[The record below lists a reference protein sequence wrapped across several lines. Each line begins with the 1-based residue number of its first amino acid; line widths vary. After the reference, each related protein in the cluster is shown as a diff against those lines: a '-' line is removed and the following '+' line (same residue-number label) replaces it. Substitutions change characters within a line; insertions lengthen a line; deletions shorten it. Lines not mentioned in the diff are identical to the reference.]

1 MAVKPKNILSALKK
15 ATQLLLILICGYFLV
30 LVLVTLWTFEVKLYR
45 WPIFVYAAPFS
56 VRVGD
61 DINRIR
67 LFERLAR
74 QGYSASP
81 SPVPE
86 PGEWSRSGSGITIFL
101 RHCPIKGGEIAGGP
115 VTLTLDWERIRSMRF
130 VRSLEEV
137 NSLSLEPELIQ
148 AIPPPGF
155 GQELCRPV
163 SLEQIPP
170 LLVDAVLL
178 TEDPR
183 FFTHSGVD
191 LVSMGRAFIT
201 NIRAWR
207 YAQGASTIPQQL
219 IRMVMLNPEKT
230 LGRKINEVFL
240 ALTASALY
248 SKNTILEA
256 YLNRI
261 YYGQWGPFPV
271 KGVSEAARHFFG
283 KGLGELDASECALMA
298 AIIRAPSVIT
308 PRRHPERALARRNM
322 VLGLL
327 FKAGKISRECYD
339 EATNRPVVMKI
350 PGQAQVRAA
359 AFAELVRTGLP
370 AQVPGTGP
378 KNLRQDVLTSLD
390 PLMQSDSE
398 RYLRRLGEPGA
409 RAHLLL
415 ADPRSG
421 DIKAFIA
428 PSTGAG
434 WSGVGGNIATVLPL
448 IIAPALVP
456 EDPAHPKFTLTSTFF
471 VPTRPGGMMTFREA
485 YRKDRE
491 FLIRNLVSSLGT
503 ERIISVLREFGAP
516 ARQAAGGGVTLDPV
530 TPIDLAQSYALM
542 ATLGNAGTI
551 NPGIRVMNWG
561 APGGETPKRHVSVR
575 SAAIY
580 MANHLMKGLES
591 VAINESLADKIAS
604 RPSLFS
610 ARDEQGVWGVAYRSD
625 MLLVIRLPGT
635 PLSNARIRKLM
646 LRLLPLPGQTQGAV
660 ASVPEGLVFRNICVD
675 SGLLATSICP
685 RVVKDPFFKGT
696 QPAEWCPYRHDTAA
710 SARSATGH

>member
-1 MAVKPKNILSALKK
+1 LAVKPKKILSALKK
-15 ATQLLLILICGYFLV
+15 AIQLLLILVCGYFLV
-30 LVLVTLWTFEVKLYR
+30 LALATLWTFEVKLYR

-56 VRVGD
+56 IRVGD

-74 QGYSASP
+74 QGYSESP
-81 SPVPE
+81 VPVPE

-101 RHCPIKGGEIAGGP
+101 RHCPIKGGEIASGP
-115 VTLTLDWERIRSMRF
+115 VTLTLDWERVRSMRF
-130 VRSLEEV
+130 MRSLEEV
-137 NSLSLEPELIQ
+137 NSISLEPELIQ
-148 AIPPPGF
+148 VIPPSGF

-163 SLEQIPP
+163 SLRQIPP
-170 LLVDAVLL
+170 LLVDAVVL

-191 LVSMGRAFIT
+191 LVSIGRAFIA
-201 NIRAWR
+201 NIKAWR
-207 YAQGASTIPQQL
+207 YAQGGSTIPQQL
-219 IRMVMLNPEKT
+219 IRMVMLSPEKT
-230 LGRKINEVFL
+230 MGRKINEVFL

-248 SKNTILEA
+248 SKKTILEA

-261 YYGQWGPFPV
+261 YYGQWGPFPI

-283 KGLGELDASECALMA
+283 KGLGELDAAECALMA

-339 EATNRPVVMKI
+339 EAINRPVIMKK
-350 PGQAQVRAA
+350 PGQIQVRAA
-359 AFAELVRTGLP
+359 AFAELVRAGLP

-398 RYLRRLGEPGA
+398 RRLRRLGEAGA

-415 ADPRSG
+415 VDPQSG

-428 PSTGAG
+428 PSPETG

-471 VPTRPGGMMTFREA
+471 VPTQPSGMMTFREA

-491 FLIRNLVSSLGT
+491 FLIRNLVSSLGA
-503 ERIISVLREFGAP
+503 ERIVSVLREFGAP

-530 TPIDLAQSYALM
+530 NPIDLAQSYALM
-542 ATLGNAGTI
+542 ATLGNAGVI
-551 NPGIRVMNWG
+551 NPGIRVTNWG
-561 APGGETPKRHVSVR
+561 NPSVEGPPKRHVSVKP
-575 SAAIY
+575 AAIY

-610 ARDEQGVWGVAYRSD
+610 ARDEQGIWGVAYRSD
-625 MLLVIRLPGT
+625 MLLVIRLPGI

-646 LRLLPLPGQTQGAV
+646 LRLLPPPGQGFM
-660 ASVPEGLVFRNICVD
+660 ASVPEGLVFRNICVE

-685 RVVKDPFFKGT
+685 RVVKEPFFKGT
-696 QPAEWCPYRHDTAA
+696 QPVEWCPYRHDTAA
-710 SARSATGH
+710 SARPATGY

>member
-1 MAVKPKNILSALKK
+1 M
-15 ATQLLLILICGYFLV
+15 QLLLILICGYFLV
-30 LVLVTLWTFEVKLYR
+30 LVLVTLWMFEVKLYR

-74 QGYSASP
+74 QGYSASLV
-81 SPVPE
+81 PVPE

-101 RHCPIKGGEIAGGP
+101 KYCPIKGGEIASGP

-130 VRSLEEV
+130 MRSLEEV
-137 NSLSLEPELIQ
+137 NSLALEPELIQ
-148 AIPPPGF
+148 VIAPPGF

-163 SLEQIPP
+163 SLEQMPP

-183 FFTHSGVD
+183 FFTHGGVD
-191 LVSMGRAFIT
+191 LVSIGRAFIT
-201 NIRAWR
+201 NIKAWR
-207 YAQGASTIPQQL
+207 YAQGGSTIPQQL
-219 IRMVMLNPEKT
+219 VRMVTLSPEKT

-248 SKNTILEA
+248 SKKTILEA

-261 YYGQWGPFPV
+261 YYGQWGPFPI
-271 KGVSEAARHFFG
+271 KGVSEAAHHFFG
-283 KGLGELDASECALMA
+283 KGLGELDAAECALMA

-327 FKAGKISRECYD
+327 FKAGKISRESYD
-339 EATNRPVVMKI
+339 EATNRPVVMRK
-350 PGQAQVRAA
+350 PGQIQVKAA

-390 PLMQSDSE
+390 PLMQIDSE
-398 RYLRRLGEPGA
+398 NYLKRLGEAGA
-409 RAHLLL
+409 QAHLLL
-415 ADPRSG
+415 ANPQSG

-428 PSTGAG
+428 PSIEAK
-434 WSGVGGNIATVLPL
+434 WSGVGGNIDTVLPL

-471 VPTRPGGMMTFREA
+471 IPTRPSGMVTFREA

-491 FLIRNLVSSLGT
+491 FLVRNLVSSLGT

-516 ARQAAGGGVTLDPV
+516 ARQAVGGGVTMDPIA
-530 TPIDLAQSYALM
+530 PIDLAQSYALM

-551 NPGIRVMNWG
+551 NPGIRVMNWAPSG
-561 APGGETPKRHVSVR
+561 AGQQKRHVSVR
-575 SAAIY
+575 PAAIY

-591 VAINESLADKIAS
+591 VAIKESLADKIAV

-610 ARDEQGVWGVAYRSD
+610 ARDEQGTWGVAYRSD
-625 MLLVIRLPGT
+625 ALLVIRLPGT
-635 PLSNARIRKLM
+635 PLSDAR
-646 LRLLPLPGQTQGAV
+646 LRQLVSRLAPPPGQSQRSV
-660 ASVPEGLVFRNICVD
+660 ASAPEALVFRNICVD

-696 QPAEWCPYRHDTAA
+696 QPVEWCPYRHDTAA
-710 SARSATGH
+710 SARPMTGH

>member
-1 MAVKPKNILSALKK
+1 MAIKPKNILSALKK
-15 ATQLLLILICGYFLV
+15 AIQLLLILICGYFLV
-30 LVLVTLWTFEVKLYR
+30 LVLVTLWTFEIKLYR

-56 VRVGD
+56 IQVGD

-67 LFERLAR
+67 LFERLTR

-81 SPVPE
+81 APIPE

-101 RHCPIKGGEIAGGP
+101 KYCPIKGGEIASGP
-115 VTLTLDWERIRSMRF
+115 VTLTLDWERIRSMRSM
-130 VRSLEEV
+130 RSLEEV

-148 AIPPPGF
+148 VIPPSGF

-163 SLEQIPP
+163 SLAQIPP

-191 LVSMGRAFIT
+191 LVSIARAFIT
-201 NIRAWR
+201 NIKAWR
-207 YAQGASTIPQQL
+207 YAQGGSTIPQQL
-219 IRMVMLNPEKT
+219 IRMVMLSPEKT

-248 SKNTILEA
+248 SKKTILEA

-261 YYGQWGPFPV
+261 YYGQWGPFPI

-283 KGLGELDASECALMA
+283 KGLDELDAAECALMA

-327 FKAGKISRECYD
+327 FKAGKISRESYD
-339 EATNRPVVMKI
+339 EATNRPVIVKT
-350 PGQAQVRAA
+350 PGQIQIKAA

-378 KNLRQDVLTSLD
+378 ENLRQDVLTSLD
-390 PLMQSDSE
+390 PLLQIDSE
-398 RYLRRLGEPGA
+398 RYLKRLGDAGA
-409 RAHLLL
+409 QAHLLL
-415 ADPRSG
+415 ANPQSG
-421 DIKAFIA
+421 DIKTFIA
-428 PSTGAG
+428 PSAEVK
-434 WSGVGGNIATVLPL
+434 WSGMGGNIATLLPL

-471 VPTRPGGMMTFREA
+471 VPTRPGGMVTFREA
-485 YRKDRE
+485 YRNDRD
-491 FLIRNLVSSLGT
+491 FLVRNLMSSLGT

-516 ARQAAGGGVTLDPV
+516 ARQAVGGGVTIDRV
-530 TPIDLAQSYALM
+530 APIDLAQSYALM

-551 NPGIRVMNWG
+551 NPGIRVANWASSG
-561 APGGETPKRHVSVR
+561 VGPKKRHVSLR
-575 SAAIY
+575 PAAIY

-591 VAINESLADKIAS
+591 EPIKESFADKIAA

-610 ARDEQGVWGVAYRSD
+610 AQDEQGIWGVAYRSD
-625 MLLVIRLPGT
+625 ALLVIRLPGT
-635 PLSNARIRKLM
+635 PLSGARLGKLM
-646 LRLLPLPGQTQGAV
+646 SRLLPPPGELQGSV
-660 ASVPEGLVFRNICVD
+660 ASAPEGLVFKNICVD

-685 RVVKDPFFKGT
+685 GVVKDPFFKGT
-696 QPAEWCPYRHDTAA
+696 QPVEWCPYRHDTAT
-710 SARSATGH
+710 SARSAPGQ